1 MLKKYRI
8 HIIITTL
15 IMFLPMI
22 FGAIIWSKLPDEIP
36 IHWGINGEPDQ
47 FGTKAVA
54 VFVMP
59 LIPLVAHWICML
71 ATAFSRRAKEQNSK
85 VIVLVLF
92 ICPLLSIVISSAMY
106 LTAFGRTVDIS
117 LVILLFVG
125 FIFAL
130 IGNYMPKCMQNK
142 YIGIRVKWTLR
153 DEDNWRAT
161 HRLASKLWLF
171 GGIAIMGISFLPDI
185 IAFISTIC
193 VLVLVTA
200 VPIIYSY
207 RFSKKKRKTNRH
219 RII

>member
-22 FGAIIWSKLPDEIP
+22 FGAIIWNKLPDEIP

-47 FGTKAVA
+47 FGTRAVA
-54 VFVMP
+54 VFVVP
-59 LIPLVAHWICML
+59 LIPLVVHWICIL
-71 ATAFSRRAKEQNSK
+71 ATAFGRRAKDQNSK

-106 LTAFGRTVDIS
+106 LTVFGKSVDIS

-153 DEDNWRAT
+153 DEDNWHAT

-171 GGIAIMGISFLPDI
+171 GGIAIMGIAFLPDI
-185 IAFISTIC
+185 IAFISTMC

-207 RFSKKKRKTNRH
+207 RFSKKKAESKSA
-219 RII
+219 